1 MASMAAFDSSS
12 TASRFP
18 QHGIDELGGRHPVD
32 PRQPPGHAGA
42 QSIEHQ
48 PIFVTERFACW
59 RPLGGLGTAWLGE
72 DGGGDGWRQAR
83 KGGIRNPHD
92 TRAEKRGSTQI
103 GERIGQVPE
112 QADCI
117 LNLIGVEEAK
127 AFVHIGPHA
136 AAIERRLIFTV
147 AVARSEQ
154 DCDIGRPNRPREA
167 GRTIPYR
174 RAREEAHDLT
184 GHAAG
189 RCAHRFVNNEAERRL
204 GARRRA
210 NWKSVAFVVPKC
222 MVSHCACICLLDD
235 RPKDIVDECD
245 QRRRRSEAD
254 RDGAA
259 RIALDPEL
267 FDELS
272 GLVEQGDVGIPEG
285 VNRLL
290 PIADNED
297 RRRQGVAGEAEP
309 FTPALHELG
318 DELPLGAARVLE
330 LVDEHVA
337 VPGFEAVPALRELVH
352 LLQQPD
358 CPLEHAGKIDERVA
372 VERALVLPQR
382 NREDTPQS
390 ARHDD
395 VQVATER
402 PDGLRDP
409 RRERLRGLTMPPPGV
424 FSVAIGSREAGTHEV
439 LAARLTVLLEEVGA
453 QPIDQPAQRRLSGA
467 ARQVAVSARAQA
479 DDVAGEH
486 RKLRMPERTIR
497 DTCAIRMIDTVT
509 TGSTMCFN
517 PRVKSSVSGT

>member
-1 MASMAAFDSSS
+1 
-12 TASRFP
+12 
-18 QHGIDELGGRHPVD
+18 
-32 PRQPPGHAGA
+32 
-42 QSIEHQ
+42 
-48 PIFVTERFACW
+48 
-59 RPLGGLGTAWLGE
+59 
-72 DGGGDGWRQAR
+72 
-83 KGGIRNPHD
+83 
-92 TRAEKRGSTQI
+92 
-103 GERIGQVPE
+103 
-112 QADCI
+112 
-117 LNLIGVEEAK
+117 
-127 AFVHIGPHA
+127 
-136 AAIERRLIFTV
+136 
-147 AVARSEQ
+147 
-154 DCDIGRPNRPREA
+154 
-167 GRTIPYR
+167 
-174 RAREEAHDLT
+174 
-184 GHAAG
+184 
-189 RCAHRFVNNEAERRL
+189 
-204 GARRRA
+204 
-210 NWKSVAFVVPKC
+210 

-272 GLVEQGDVGIPEG
+272 GLVEQGDVGIPEA

-390 ARHDD
+390 AGHDD

-479 DDVAGEH
+479 DDVAGKH
-486 RKLRMPERTIR
+486 RKLRMADGTVVQEEWDAGTGVGKKAAQPVGGAATGDGRSEIARSVLQISPQRLRGHKTSIEERR
-497 DTCAIRMIDTVT
+497 DAAPYPPFAKLREQQRHIVIFARHRPADAQRLVER
-509 TGSTMCFN
+509 FADE
-517 PRVKSSVSGT
+517 PRHLGFVREVEPGIHVGLERKLTQERQAKRVDR